1 MNSGSAL
8 KRKPFAN
15 RGTGFKPKAVP
26 GKFTTFS
33 AKKGSNAYSESA
45 NSSEKYSSFSK
56 QSAEKGRAQSEEKRR
71 AEALAARESRPLP
84 TPMESRGTYAQVD
97 GQSPAEAIAKEPR
110 QRNPHLLALS
120 RGASCTLFAPFVG
133 VHDHSTVVAAHANWK
148 EYGKAKGYKAH
159 DFFSV
164 SACHTCHTWLDQE
177 GGSKDQKKMAFE
189 VAMVRQILVWQSLA
203 EQITVKPERREAAQW
218 ALDGLAAHP
227 LGQVFLERAASM
239 RR

>member
-1 MNSGSAL
+1 
-8 KRKPFAN
+8 
-15 RGTGFKPKAVP
+15 
-26 GKFTTFS
+26 
-33 AKKGSNAYSESA
+33 
-45 NSSEKYSSFSK
+45 
-56 QSAEKGRAQSEEKRR
+56 
-71 AEALAARESRPLP
+71 
-84 TPMESRGTYAQVD
+84 MESRGTYAQVD
-97 GQSPAEAIAKEPR
+97 GQSPVEAIAKEPR
-110 QRNPHLLALS
+110 QRNPRLLALS
-120 RGASCTLFAPFVG
+120 NGASCTLFAPFVG